1 MKVDKPWGSYTV
13 LEDQDTYKVKRI
25 EVFPGQRLSYQ
36 THRKRAEH
44 WMIVRGRARV
54 TIDEKEVNLSEGQA
68 IDIPRGAAHRIANP
82 GTDLLT
88 FIEIQRGDYFGEDD
102 IVRLEDDYGRT
113 EEQ

>member
-36 THRKRAEH
+36 THQRRAEH

-88 FIEIQRGDYFGEDD
+88 FIEIQTGEYFGEDD
-102 IVRLEDDYGRT
+102 IVRFEDDYGRT
-113 EEQ
+113 EEE